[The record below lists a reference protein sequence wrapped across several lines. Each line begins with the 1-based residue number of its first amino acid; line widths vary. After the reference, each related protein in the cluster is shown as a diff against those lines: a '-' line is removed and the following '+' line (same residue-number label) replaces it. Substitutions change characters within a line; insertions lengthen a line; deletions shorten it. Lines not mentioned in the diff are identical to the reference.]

1 MRHQLTCDGL
11 GVEFVPPKKIQLSVS
26 AKPKT
31 EDPESE
37 HTERHTVTRVV
48 VNARNE
54 DILLER
60 IEQLEREL
68 KEVKKKPPV
77 HHHWNIVVG
86 GDFFSEL
93 VDKMGRG
100 RAVEYL
106 SEIATEGK
114 PLDVINKLYLE
125 GTEPTSYPIACR
137 DEDHF
142 RYMDSAHRIVDD
154 KGGHGISQIVSNGVH
169 RALVTAANE
178 AICDQV
184 DIQNYVADMRNSLP
198 PDRIVSQ
205 LAHMTS
211 IPDHPF
217 FRDEDEIEAET
228 DSAGFSVGRNIS
240 PMRSVNRE

>member
-1 MRHQLTCDGL
+1 MRHQSTCDGL
-11 GVEFVPPKKIQLSVS
+11 GVEFIPPKKIQLSVS
-26 AKPKT
+26 AKSTDNRDGDKDQTQDRPHHVVTVKT
-31 EDPESE
+31 
-37 HTERHTVTRVV
+37 RK
-48 VNARNE
+48 E

-86 GDFFSEL
+86 SDFFSEL
-93 VDKMGRG
+93 VEKMGRG
-100 RAVEYL
+100 HAVEYL

-142 RYMDSAHRIVDD
+142 RYIDSAHRIVDD
-154 KGGHGISQIVSNGVH
+154 KGGHGISRIVSSGVH
-169 RALVTAANE
+169 RALVTAASEINGTE
-178 AICDQV
+178 G
-184 DIQNYVADMRNSLP
+184 IQNYVADMRNSLP

-217 FRDEDEIEAET
+217 FRDEDEE
-228 DSAGFSVGRNIS
+228 DAGLERSNIS
-240 PMRSVNRE
+240 PIHAVNRS